1 MSVQKTFIFIF
12 LCTTN
17 NISCGG
23 QGCGGQGCGGQQ
35 GGQKITT
42 AF

>member
-23 QGCGGQGCGGQQ
+23 QGWDGQQ

>member
-1 MSVQKTFIFIF
+1 MNFQKTFIFNF

-23 QGCGGQGCGGQQ
+23 QGCDGKQ